1 MSRNL
6 DLTALRSFVAVAE
19 NGGVTRAAGLLNL
32 TQSAVSMQLR
42 RLEDSLG
49 VSLFERAGRGLALTG
64 AGDQLLSQARRLIA
78 LNDEVYAR
86 LNAGAYEGEVTLG
99 VPQDVIYPVIPRV
112 LQQFAR
118 DFPRVQI
125 HLISNFTLMLK
136 EQFRRGEIDV
146 MLTTEDEL
154 GEGGETLAQR
164 ELIWVGAP
172 GGSAW
177 TRRPLPLAFERA
189 CIFRSFVQRRLD
201 ANSIDWQMV
210 VSSESTRTIEAT
222 VSADLA
228 VHTYIEGAEPPHLER
243 IAHNGALPELRA
255 FNINLYHAVH
265 GEGAVVTALVDL
277 IRRAYAVG

>member
-1 MSRNL
+1 MSRTL

-32 TQSAVSMQLR
+32 TQSAVSMQLK
-42 RLEDSLG
+42 RLEESIG
-49 VSLFERAGRGLALTG
+49 VALFERAGRGLALTG
-64 AGDQLLSQARRLIA
+64 AGDQLLSYARRMMV

-86 LNAGAYEGEVTLG
+86 LNARGYEGEVTLG
-99 VPQDVIYPVIPRV
+99 VPQDVIYPVIPRI

-118 DFPRVQI
+118 DFPLVQV
-125 HLISNFTLMLK
+125 HLISSFTLMLK

-172 GGSAW
+172 GGAAW
-177 TRRPLPLAFERA
+177 RKRPLPLAFERA

-201 ANSIDWQMV
+201 EAGIDWQMV
-210 VSSESTRTIEAT
+210 VNSESTRTIEAT

-228 VHTYIEGAEPPHLER
+228 IHTYIAGAEPPHLER
-243 IAHNGALPELRA
+243 IPHDGGLPDLRA

-265 GEGAVVTALVDL
+265 GESASVMAMVDL
-277 IRRAYAVG
+277 IRRAYRAM